1 MAARNALTTAPPYEV
16 EAALKKLGAN
26 IRTARLRRGLT
37 ADELGQKIGIHRQT
51 VADAERG
58 KPTTAVA
65 VYAGLLWSLGLVAQL
80 AEVASPA
87 ADLEGQTLALAREPK
102 RARRTSVLDNDF

>member
-1 MAARNALTTAPPYEV
+1 MTARNALTTAPPYEV
-16 EAALKKLGAN
+16 ETALKKLGAN

-87 ADLEGQTLALAREPK
+87 ADLEGQILALAREPK
-102 RARRTSVLDNDF
+102 RARRTTILDNDF

>member
-1 MAARNALTTAPPYEV
+1 MTARNSLTMAPPYEV
-16 EAALKKLGAN
+16 EAALKTLGAN

-37 ADELGQKIGIHRQT
+37 ADELGQKIGVHRQT

-80 AEVASPA
+80 AEVAGPA
-87 ADLEGQTLALAREPK
+87 ADPEGQALALAREPK
-102 RARRTSVLDNDF
+102 RARRTSILDNDF